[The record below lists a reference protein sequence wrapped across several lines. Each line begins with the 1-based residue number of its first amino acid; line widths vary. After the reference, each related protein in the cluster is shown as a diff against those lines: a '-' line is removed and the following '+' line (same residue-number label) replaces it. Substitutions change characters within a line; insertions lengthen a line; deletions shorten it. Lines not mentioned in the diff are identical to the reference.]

1 MSSTRYTKMP
11 LKHGKSPAVISSN
24 ISEMIH
30 AGHPRNQAIA
40 AALNTARKAMASGG
54 QSPTPKNPKVFHGPL
69 KAAIPGRT
77 DRLPIHVLSGSYV
90 LPADIVS
97 GMAEGNTEAGYE
109 VIERMI
115 QDQMSRGGRVGM
127 TQKYGLQGHYHDG
140 ENLVACVVAGGEYI
154 LTPQEV
160 EAFGDGDIKKGHQV
174 LDAFVKSQRAKTIKT
189 LKKLPG
195 PAKN

>member
-1 MSSTRYTKMP
+1 MP
-11 LKHGKSPAVISSN
+11 LKPGKSQATISQN
-24 ISEMIH
+24 ISELRH
-30 AGHPRNQAIA
+30 NDYPQKQAIA
-40 AALNTARKAMASGG
+40 IALNTARKAMAEGG
-54 QSPTPKNPKVFHGPL
+54 QPTRPHKDPKVFHGPL

-77 DRLPIHVLSGSYV
+77 DRLPIHVHSGSYV

-97 GMAEGNTEAGYE
+97 SLAEGNTDAGFE
-109 VIERMI
+109 VIKRMI

-127 TQKYGLQGHYHDG
+127 ARKYGLKGHFHEG
-140 ENLVACVVAGGEYI
+140 ASLVPCVVAGGEYI

-160 EAFGDGDIKKGHQV
+160 EAFGDGDISKGHKV

-195 PAKN
+195 PAKD

>member
-1 MSSTRYTKMP
+1 MP
-11 LKHGKSPAVISSN
+11 LKPGKSQAVVSQN

-30 AGHPRNQAIA
+30 SGHPRRQAIA
-40 AALNTARKAMASGG
+40 AALNTARKAMAAGG
-54 QSPTPKNPKVFHGPL
+54 GEPHAPKNPKVFHGPL
-69 KAAIPGRT
+69 KAPIPGRT
-77 DRLPIHVLSGSYV
+77 DRLPIHVHSGSYV

-97 GMAEGNTEAGYE
+97 GLAEGNTDAGFE
-109 VIERMI
+109 VIKRMI
-115 QDQMSRGGRVGM
+115 HDQMSQGGRVGM
-127 TQKYGLQGHYHDG
+127 TQKYGLKGHYHEG
-140 ENLVACVVAGGEYI
+140 ESLVPCVVAGGEYI

-160 EAFGDGDIKKGHQV
+160 EAFGDGDINKGHKV